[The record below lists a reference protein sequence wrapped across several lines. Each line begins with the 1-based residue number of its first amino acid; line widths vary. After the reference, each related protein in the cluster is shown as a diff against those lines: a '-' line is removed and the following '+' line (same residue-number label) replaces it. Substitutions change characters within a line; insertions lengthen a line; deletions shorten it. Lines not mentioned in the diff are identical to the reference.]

1 MDLHS
6 ISVFARLRGAMG
18 YHTERSN
25 TLAVNIANSDTP
37 GFVPRDIAGGDVSRA
52 LAAGAPAGVR
62 LATTH
67 AAHLSHSGGGRPTR
81 FDVSASPD
89 SETTLDGNAVV
100 LEEQMARAAE
110 TRMNYEAAIS
120 LYQKSLSFLRM
131 AARAPG
137 R

>member
-6 ISVFARLRGAMG
+6 IPLLSRLRGALG
-18 YHTERSN
+18 YHVARSD
-25 TLAVNIANSDTP
+25 TLAVNIANADTP
-37 GFVPRDIAGGDVSRA
+37 GFVPRDIAGGDVASALSRPA
-52 LAAGAPAGVR
+52 AGVR
-62 LATTH
+62 LAATH
-67 AAHLSHSGGGRPTR
+67 AGHIASAPSRAAR
-81 FDVSASPD
+81 FDATASPD

-100 LEEQMARAAE
+100 LEEQMARASEA
-110 TRMNYEAAIS
+110 RMNYEAAIS